1 MPQIA
6 IAAAIAGS
14 SALVSGAT
22 FLGYAGFTA
31 ALGHAAF
38 AGGLSFVASALT
50 GTPSTSPGGSTV
62 PPLDHA
68 LGFAP
73 YPQYPNSEMPVPT
86 VFGVAR
92 LNGAVVHQRVYG
104 GNFEKSHY
112 LVVFSEIGSTL
123 EQLYIDKYR
132 VEDLPNFYTRT
143 SGIQDEFS
151 SWYNYYPNG
160 GAVTLTLNN
169 SGTNNVGL
177 YSNAIGNLSSSQ
189 PVLLYG
195 GGTVTLYSV
204 HAWPTAGS
212 LQSWRWRLQN
222 IDDPSDIIESVAYTE
237 NFRQAQ
243 EVDGGCLGGDDT
255 VYVPGSVLHTAV
267 MNIPNPLSR
276 WSATLICNGI
286 TNGTDGGQIGF
297 YKFDIV
303 DATYNEIEQ
312 INAAFA
318 HVHLVRD
325 DAITSDNPVLNA
337 RLRTNVV
344 SGNDGNPADGLY
356 AYLTDPVKG
365 LGIPPERVNYN
376 AMLDTVYWCEQN
388 GLTFNRGYGTFYN
401 ADQALK
407 EFTAAGRIIL
417 TIQNGIISMKPEK
430 PEPVSY
436 RVHDTQIVPGSLR
449 MGIHSARRPNRIEGQ
464 YVEPFYGHAIE
475 RVIAEDIDSIGKL
488 GLNTQTVD
496 LTGVTNQTQAFH
508 LCDLMLK
515 QVQLC
520 PYWCEFQTGLEVGR
534 VLEVGTVIA
543 FAETR
548 NRIVNS
554 NEWRVMQIEET
565 EPHVYSIYC
574 NQYKAEVYEQRPFS
588 PWYYQIPEFE
598 NINGWPG
605 SQAGPAP
612 VVNLQVTGL
621 DYPASGG
628 LNTNATISFVK
639 PPERFDYA
647 RIEYTHNGED
657 WIEVGTTTNS
667 PFTFNWPMRWGM
679 LTVRVTSFFNE
690 ANNESSAP
698 IVGQYVTGRTDET
711 DYPGWARGQFGN
723 APWALG

>member
-1 MPQIA
+1 MPQVA
-6 IAAAIAGS
+6 LAAAIAGS
-14 SALVSGAT
+14 SAYFVSGT
-22 FLGYAGFTA
+22 TLLA
-31 ALGHAAF
+31 ALGNAAI

-112 LVVFSEIGSTL
+112 LAVFSEVGSTL
-123 EQLYIDKYR
+123 EQLFIDKYR
-132 VEDLPNFYTRT
+132 IEDLPNYYTRT
-143 SGIQDEFS
+143 GSLQNEFA
-151 SWYNYYPNG
+151 SWFNYYPNG

-177 YSNAIGNLSSSQ
+177 YGNTAGNLSSSQ

-204 HAWPTAGS
+204 HAWPTGGS
-212 LQSWRWRLQN
+212 TQSWKWRLQN
-222 IDDPSDIIESVAYTE
+222 IDDPGNIIETALITE
-237 NFRQAQ
+237 TFIQSQ
-243 EVDGGCLGGDDT
+243 DVDGGCFGGGDT
-255 VYVPGSVLHTAV
+255 VYVPGSSLRSALLT
-267 MNIPNPLSR
+267 IPDPLSR
-276 WSATLICNGI
+276 WSATLICSAI
-286 TNGTDGGQIGF
+286 SNGTAGGQIGF

-303 DATYNEIEQ
+303 DATYNEVER

-325 DAITSDNPVLNA
+325 DAITSDNPVINA
-337 RLRTNVV
+337 RLRTNVL
-344 SGNDGNPADGLY
+344 SGNEGNPADALY

-365 LGIPPERVNYN
+365 LGIPTSRVDYGSVLE
-376 AMLDTVYWCEQN
+376 AIYWCEQN

-407 EFTAAGRIIL
+407 EFTAAGRLIL
-417 TIQNGIISMKPEK
+417 TIQNGIIRMKPEK

-436 RVHDTQIVPGSLR
+436 MVHDTEILPGTLR

-475 RVIAEDIDSIGKL
+475 RVIAEDIESINQM

-508 LCDLMLK
+508 LVDLMLK
-515 QVQLC
+515 QVQMC
-520 PYWCEFQTGLEVGR
+520 PYWCEFQTGIEVARLLDIGA
-534 VLEVGTVIA
+534 VIA
-543 FAETR
+543 FEGTR
-548 NRIVNS
+548 NSIVNG
-554 NEWRVMQIEET
+554 NKWRIMQIEET
-565 EPHVYSIYC
+565 EPHVYSFTC
-574 NQYKAEVYEQRPFS
+574 NQYQDAVYDQRPFS

-605 SQAGPAP
+605 SQTGAAP
-612 VVNLQVTGL
+612 VINLQIL
-621 DYPASGG
+621 ALEYPANGG
-628 LNTNATISFVK
+628 LSTNVTVTFVE

-647 RIEYTHNGED
+647 RIEYTHDGVE
-657 WIEVGTTTNS
+657 WIAVGTTTNA

-679 LTVRVTSFFNE
+679 LTVRVTSFYNN
-690 ANNESSAP
+690 ANNAAAAP
-698 IVGQYVTGRTDET
+698 LAGQYVTGRSDET
-711 DYPGWARGQFGN
+711 DYPGWARGQWGN